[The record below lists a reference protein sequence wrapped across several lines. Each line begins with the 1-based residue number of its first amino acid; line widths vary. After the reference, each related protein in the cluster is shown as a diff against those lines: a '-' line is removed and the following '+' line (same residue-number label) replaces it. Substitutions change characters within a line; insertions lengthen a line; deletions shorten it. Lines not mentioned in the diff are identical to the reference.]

1 MLWVVLAAVL
11 IGIVWALKFVL
22 EYGSAFAV
30 YLTLGILA
38 LLGAVFLIRWLLARR
53 AAAKLEGAIAAQG
66 AQQANNARPE
76 RRAEIQ
82 ELQKQ
87 LQQGI
92 AAIKTSKLGRGGK
105 RGAAALYSMP
115 WYMIIGPPGAGKT
128 TALKHSGMVFPY
140 GGGGG
145 GGVRGVGGTRNCDW
159 WFTNEAIMLD
169 TAGRY
174 TTESD
179 DRDEWISFLQF
190 LKKYRTNRP
199 INGIIIAISISEIL
213 DANEQQIEGVGKKLR
228 ARIDEVMTQLH
239 MVVPVY
245 LLFTKIDLIA
255 GFVEFFGDLKKSDR
269 AQCWGSTL
277 KLDLPKTEPGKVFDA
292 EFDVLVKQTHARA
305 LKRCVMERSREARE
319 KLFQFPLE
327 FAGLK
332 KNISDLIAVTFQP
345 NAFQGTPIFRGFY
358 FTSGTQEGRPMD
370 RVLGRMSAAMGI
382 RHGAGADPQQQQQQ
396 QQQQN
401 FVESKSY
408 FLHDVFMNIIFPDG
422 DIAARSAIEEQ
433 RQMFMKVLIAAAT
446 LGLAAILAVPAFTS
460 YINNKDFI
468 RDSEIRARQ
477 TAELRWE
484 DPNVP
489 LSRKFPLLE
498 PTREH
503 LLEHD
508 KFDAEGV
515 PLSMG
520 WWMFS
525 SDKTYRPKLKVYAA
539 QMQQGFVL
547 PCKTRLEER
556 LRTANGDRYL
566 LDRTALK
573 QYLML
578 ADVEHLDVEW
588 ATGRYTALWAETLK
602 SGSDISPVELK
613 EAARPHVQYY
623 FELLKRKRISPIE
636 LDKDTIER
644 VRSAL
649 KSVPIDR
656 RYYDLIVNSLSD
668 ERINEADEPDLDN
681 LVFPPV
687 QLPRIFTDKPD
698 VRKYFLS
705 KSYEAKQGYKQV
717 DGPYTEKGHYGVVEQ
732 IGAAEGLLKAE
743 AWVVPLAP
751 EEEDSKNIAKHVA
764 NVKTRYEDQYI
775 EQWVAFFADIQIKTP
790 TSADEAI
797 DIYRVISTSEYP
809 MRRLL
814 QTLEDHTQWKNAN
827 PLEGN
832 DAIAREVNRR
842 FNNRINMYTQG
853 IVVTVDLR
861 EVQKKMDKVPTKFMG
876 ATKFGLAVKNNPNQ
890 AMNPNQNRGDSRVF
904 EYAEMVKSLK
914 DKIIIEKGKDPN
926 FDLRRMNDDL
936 DAARTKAN
944 ALLQGY
950 DSTAIQLI
958 QPLLLA
964 PLNVGTR
971 PTLGQGVDP
980 TTVKEPPPKGAK
992 PPFMWT
998 PPKNPLRN

>member
-1 MLWVVLAAVL
+1 VLKYVLVAVAV
-11 IGIVWALKFVL
+11 GIIWALKLVL
-22 EYGSAFAV
+22 GFGSAFAV
-30 YLTLGILA
+30 GLTLGV
-38 LLGAVFLIRWLLARR
+38 LGLFGLYFLVRWLLARR
-53 AAAKLEGAIAAQG
+53 AASRLESALAAQG

-92 AAIKTSKLGRGGK
+92 QAIKSSKMGRGGK

-115 WYMIIGPPGAGKT
+115 WYMIVGPPGAGKT

-140 GGGGG
+140 GGNTG

-159 WFTNEAIMLD
+159 WFTNEAILLD

-179 DRDEWISFLQF
+179 DRDEWLSFLQF
-190 LKKYRTNRP
+190 LKKYRPNRP
-199 INGIIIAISISEIL
+199 INGVIIAISINEL
-213 DANEQQIEGVGKKLR
+213 VDANEQQIEAIGKKLR
-228 ARIDEVMTQLH
+228 ARIDEVMTQTH

-245 LLFTKIDLIA
+245 VLFTKIDLVA

-269 AQCWGSTL
+269 AQPWGATL
-277 KLDLPKTEPGKVFDA
+277 KLAMPKTEPGKLFDA
-292 EFDVLVKQTHARA
+292 EFDSLVKQLHSRA

-319 KLFQFPLE
+319 KLYQFPLE

-332 KNISDLIAVTFQP
+332 KNLSDLIAVTFQP

-358 FTSGTQEGRPMD
+358 FTSGTQEGKPMD

-382 RHGAGADPQQQQQQ
+382 RHGAEAQQGQVS
-396 QQQQN
+396 N
-401 FVESKSY
+401 IESKSY

-422 DIAARSAIEEQ
+422 DIAARSALEEQ
-433 RQMFMKVLIAAAT
+433 RQTFMKLLIAVST
-446 LGLAAILAVPAFTS
+446 LGLAGLLAFPAFTS
-460 YINNKDFI
+460 YMNNKDFI
-468 RDSEIRARQ
+468 ADSARRAKI
-477 TAELRWE
+477 TAELRWD
-484 DPNVP
+484 DPNVN
-489 LSRKFPLLE
+489 LSKKLPMLD
-498 PTREH
+498 PVREH
-503 LLEHD
+503 LIEHD
-508 KFDAEGV
+508 KFDEEGV
-515 PLSMG
+515 PVKMS
-520 WWMFS
+520 WWMFA

-539 QMQQGFVL
+539 QMNTGFIV
-547 PCKTRLEER
+547 PCKTAMEER

-566 LDRTALK
+566 SDRTALK

-588 ATGRYTALWAETLK
+588 ATGRYTQLWAERMK
-602 SGSDISPVELK
+602 GQSDIAPIELK
-613 EAARPHVQYY
+613 ELMRPHVRYY
-623 FELLKRKRISPIE
+623 FELLKRGRISPPE
-636 LDKDTIER
+636 LDADLVER
-644 VRSAL
+644 VRAAL
-649 KSVPIDR
+649 KNVPIDR

-668 ERINEADEPDLDN
+668 ERIDEAGEPDIDN

-687 QLPRIFTDKPD
+687 QLPRIFPDKPD
-698 VRKYFLS
+698 VRKYLLS
-705 KSYEAKQGYKQV
+705 RSYEAKQGYKQV

-732 IGAAEGLLKAE
+732 IKAAEGLLKAE

-751 EEEDSKNIAKHVA
+751 GEEDSKNIAKHVA
-764 NVKTRYEDQYI
+764 NVKTRYEDQYV
-775 EQWVAFFADIQIKTP
+775 EQWMTFFADIQVKTP
-790 TSADEAI
+790 TNADEAI
-797 DIYRVISTSEYP
+797 ELYRILSTSEYP
-809 MRRLL
+809 YRRLL

-861 EVQKKMDKVPTKFMG
+861 ELQKKMDKVPTKFLS
-876 ATKFGLAVKNNPNQ
+876 ATKFGLGDKTNPNQ
-890 AMNPNQNRGDSRVF
+890 DVTKQKGDSRVF
-904 EYAEMVKSLK
+904 RYAEMLKTLK
-914 DKIIIEKGKDPN
+914 DKVITRKNTDPT
-926 FDLRRMNDDL
+926 FDIRKMNDEL
-936 DAARTKAN
+936 SAARDEAN

-950 DSTAIQLI
+950 DGTAMQLI

-964 PLNVGTR
+964 PLDIGVR

-980 TTVKEPPPKGAK
+980 TQVNKPPPPGTK

-998 PPKNPLRN
+998 PPKNPLKGR